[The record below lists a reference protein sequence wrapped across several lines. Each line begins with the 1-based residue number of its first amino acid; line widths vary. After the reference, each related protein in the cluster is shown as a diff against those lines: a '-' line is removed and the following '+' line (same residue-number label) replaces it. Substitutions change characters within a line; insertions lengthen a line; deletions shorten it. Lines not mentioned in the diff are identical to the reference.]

1 MWIVGTTPQKGGTMG
16 PGMFDGLGDL
26 FASIQRFIIV
36 SLLVAWPLAAWKAF
50 DIVWWFISHMRWEW
64 Q

>member
-1 MWIVGTTPQKGGTMG
+1 MG